1 MADTPVTGVSD
12 GVARVVTCA
21 IVLTTVVE
29 VLVIDVGKGAAGLA
43 KRAVVKSSVLP
54 ENTWAGRR
62 VVLLV
67 TDAGDVTAGVV
78 IDTLVKGVGEGAVAV
93 VLKRAVIVAAVD
105 TPVMSVGE
113 GTADVRSLAVAVA
126 AVLPVEVIQ
135 RSTFIGALTKKEHV

>member
-29 VLVIDVGKGAAGLA
+29 
-43 KRAVVKSSVLP
+43 
-54 ENTWAGRR
+54 
-62 VVLLV
+62 
-67 TDAGDVTAGVV
+67 VV

-126 AVLPVEVIQ
+126 AVLPVEIIQ
-135 RSTFIGALTKKEHV
+135 RSTFIGASTKKEHV

>member
-1 MADTPVTGVSD
+1 MADTPVTDVSD

-67 TDAGDVTAGVV
+67 TDAGVV

-93 VLKRAVIVAAVD
+93 VLKRAVICLLYTSPSPRD
-105 TPVMSVGE
+105 
-113 GTADVRSLAVAVA
+113 
-126 AVLPVEVIQ
+126 
-135 RSTFIGALTKKEHV
+135 